1 MNFTFEG
8 AERILFGAGLPCAVE
23 RRRGSRV
30 ALLHQCSRTKI
41 RRRIL
46 ALAFALLSLVH
57 AVAAEPVVTESEMKA
72 AFILNFPKYID
83 WPPGAFADPASPMII
98 LFLGDCPAAKDF
110 RRMAEGKHIG
120 GHPVEFRQATSAAD
134 FTNCHVLFVGASEP
148 REIAEAL
155 SRVRDAA
162 VLTVGDTPEFF
173 DKGGII
179 YLAQRD
185 RRIRLEINLRAAR
198 QANLKISSKLLSV
211 ADSVKGK

>member
-83 WPPGAFADPASPMII
+83 WPAGAFAAPTSP
-98 LFLGDCPAAKDF
+98 LVVAFFGDSPVGTDF
-110 RRMAEGKHIG
+110 RKMA
-120 GHPVEFRQATSAAD
+120 
-134 FTNCHVLFVGASEP
+134 
-148 REIAEAL
+148 
-155 SRVRDAA
+155 
-162 VLTVGDTPEFF
+162 
-173 DKGGII
+173 
-179 YLAQRD
+179 
-185 RRIRLEINLRAAR
+185 
-198 QANLKISSKLLSV
+198 
-211 ADSVKGK
+211 